1 MTQTKRDLLYLLF
14 IVSIAVFA
22 WPLDWLPYAT
32 VILAALGLYLLP
44 SGDIKEEEEE
54 KEGDQDGQRTDD
66 GRP

>member
-32 VILAALGLYLLP
+32 VVLAALGLYLLP
-44 SGDIKEEEEE
+44 SGDIKEEE
-54 KEGDQDGQRTDD
+54 KEGETDDERQDD